1 MPPENEVTEQQ
12 QTTETPAAPA
22 GAATRDDL
30 IAAAA
35 AVRAAGG
42 DDGAAEAPAP
52 AEAAPAPE
60 ETKLDRLFRERQ
72 KAHAEREA
80 ARNYAEEARA
90 RADAERDKIIAEARA
105 EADRIRREEDQRRL
119 DAYKAD
125 PIAHLRA
132 SGRDPQSI
140 VDDVLR
146 ANTPEAKAIARA
158 EAAELAAKRATEQ
171 AEGVGKSFESW
182 KAEQARL
189 EQEQRIA
196 QATQSYVTTL
206 ASPEAAPYL
215 NARWDQQQIWSESV
229 KVMSDL
235 VASGQRYNVDFD
247 DRDVVAY
254 LERQSRERIA
264 KLSPAAHQVS
274 AAAPVTESGNAPKV
288 QANGPRTL
296 NAAQGSERRSSPKPL
311 YQLPPDQRRQ
321 ALIDDVAAARRNN
334 PKAEF

>member
-1 MPPENEVTEQQ
+1 MPPEVETTTEP
-12 QTTETPAAPA
+12 TTETPAAPA
-22 GAATRDDL
+22 GGAASRDDL

-42 DDGAAEAPAP
+42 EEAAAVEPT

-60 ETKLDRLFRERQ
+60 ETKLDRIYRERQ

-80 ARNYAEEARA
+80 ARNYAEESRQ
-90 RADAERDKIIAEARA
+90 RTDAEAARILADARA
-105 EADRIRREEDQRRL
+105 EAEKSRREEDQRRL
-119 DAYKAD
+119 DAYQRD
-125 PIAHLRA
+125 PIGSLR
-132 SGRDPQSI
+132 SMGKDSQSI

-158 EAAELAAKRATEQ
+158 EAAERAAKEATDRAN
-171 AEGVGKSFESW
+171 GVGKDFEAW
-182 KAEQARL
+182 KADRERA

-196 QATQSYVTTL
+196 QATHSYVSTL
-206 ASPEAAPYL
+206 ASPEAAPHL
-215 NARWDQQQIWSESV
+215 NARWDPQQIWSESV
-229 KVMSDL
+229 KVMTDL
-235 VASGQRYNVDFD
+235 VNSGQRYNVDFD

-254 LERQSRERIA
+254 LEKQSRERIA

-274 AAAPVTESGNAPKV
+274 AVAPVTEPGNAPKV

-296 NAAQGSERRSSPKPL
+296 SAAQGSERRSSPKPL